1 MFLQSQCTFLQSLF
15 HFFFVT
21 LRQNFILPRCCSRS
35 GLLKQVQHSAR
46 LTATLPAEFHS
57 TARTQKMKHT
67 ATNRRQ
73 QAAMTFTSDCLN
85 ILTQLEDRLSVMVDQ
100 RVEAAVERK
109 FRQMNI
115 NNNK

>member
-1 MFLQSQCTFLQSLF
+1 
-15 HFFFVT
+15 
-21 LRQNFILPRCCSRS
+21 
-35 GLLKQVQHSAR
+35 
-46 LTATLPAEFHS
+46 
-57 TARTQKMKHT
+57 MKHT

-100 RVEAAVERK
+100 RVEAAVEQK

>member
-1 MFLQSQCTFLQSLF
+1 MHVFAKSMHVFAKSFPFFL
-15 HFFFVT
+15 
-21 LRQNFILPRCCSRS
+21 RNFA
-35 GLLKQVQHSAR
+35 AR
-46 LTATLPAEFHS
+46 MQT
-57 TARTQKMKHT
+57 MKHT

-85 ILTQLEDRLSVMVDQ
+85 ILTQLEDRLSMMVDQ